1 MPQTND
7 FFIKNPALNLQ
18 CKIGESRDL
27 SVSFI
32 EGKDL
37 SQIVDV
43 VSASGCSCIAKI
55 KTTKQGINFTYTN
68 QLKEEDF
75 KNAGDPLFLNETKY
89 MTIYYK
95 KEGVPNKI
103 RTETG
108 ALIFNPELPW
118 ESVEVTAQTTM

>member
-7 FFIKNPALNLQ
+7 FFIKNPVLSLE

-37 SQIVDV
+37 SQIVDI
-43 VSASGCSCIAKI
+43 VSANGCRCISNI
-55 KTTKQGINFTYTN
+55 KPNKEGIDFKYTN
-68 QLKEEDF
+68 QLKKEDF
-75 KNAGDPLFLNETKY
+75 ANAGDPLFLNETRY

-95 KEGVPNKI
+95 KEGVPNRI

-108 ALIFNPELPW
+108 AMIFNPELPW
-118 ESVEVTAQTTM
+118 ESVEVTAQTTI